1 MKILI
6 IGANSYVGA
15 RIYFE
20 LSKKYEVV
28 GTYNSFK
35 LSNKFIQ
42 LDITKKDKV
51 KQLMSQQKPDIVIH
65 VANNANPR
73 WCEANREAAIKLNKD
88 STNFIVKAAN
98 LIKAKLIYLSS
109 IGAVE
114 AVNIYAKTKSESEKF
129 IKQTT
134 AGYLILQPSLI
145 LGFSPN
151 MINDRPFNRLLK
163 NLDQGTP
170 AVYDTSWKFQPSYI
184 GHICEILEIII
195 KRNLWNET
203 IPIMVEGLKSR
214 YETARDILT
223 PFGVKVESVD
233 NHDLMPVIKQNLSKL
248 RKLNLPLYSYS
259 QMIEKI
265 ILEIK
270 NREQFRI

>member
-20 LSKKYEVV
+20 LSKKYQVI

-35 LSNKFIQ
+35 LSDKFIQ
-42 LDITKKDKV
+42 LDITKKNKV
-51 KQLMSQQKPDIVIH
+51 EQLILQQKPDIVIH

-98 LIKAKLIYLSS
+98 LIKAKLIHLSS

-129 IKQTT
+129 VKQTT

-223 PFGVKVESVD
+223 PFGVKVEPID
-233 NHDLMPVIKQNLSKL
+233 NHDLLPVIKQDLSKL
-248 RKLNLPLYSYS
+248 KQLNLPLYSYS
-259 QMIEKI
+259 QMIIKI
-265 ILEIK
+265 IDEIRH
-270 NREQFRI
+270 REHFKI